1 MVGSRPRA
9 KCEATDGVLTSPSR
23 APSIIWQASWN
34 FIAGPYLLWKIRMI
48 RDIYNWRLQTTI
60 AIVAGLPGTPLWLA
74 AVYSD
79 LLNGVSKYWTPAMW

>member
-9 KCEATDGVLTSPSR
+9 KCEETGGVLTSPSR

-48 RDIYNWRLQTTI
+48 RDIYNWRLQTTV
-60 AIVAGLPGTPLWLA
+60 AILAGLPGTPLWLA

-79 LLNGVSKYWTPAMW
+79 SLNGVSKYWSPAMW